1 MTMFTLF
8 SLFIPEL
15 IASVAGRV
23 FVILWAMLAIIAFIA
38 HARRIKSV
46 ERRPSQLQSM
56 LKKEEHT
63 RKRIRPERLMREL

>member
-46 ERRPSQLQSM
+46 ERRQPQLRAM